1 MTQHDVDDGA
11 FDDPGA
17 GEYSVTPATQQSD
30 AEKRDEPDDLWQAS
44 VNTVVGELSEAVA
57 FMPPKYEAY
66 DTSPNAVANRTYIAA
81 TKELIGIVSYWFNS
95 NTTYYQSVLPIDK
108 DEMIRRLDQLVR
120 TLRHTR

>member
-1 MTQHDVDDGA
+1 MTEA
-11 FDDPGA
+11 GA
-17 GEYSVTPATQQSD
+17 GEYSVTSAMQQRD
-30 AEKRDEPDDLWQAS
+30 AEKRDEHDKLWQVG
-44 VNTVVGELSEAVA
+44 VNAVIGELSEVVA
-57 FMPPKYEAY
+57 FMPSKYEAY

-81 TKELIGIVSYWFNS
+81 TKELIGIVGYWFNS